1 MEAVRGWV
9 WIFSGIAHLAL
20 TQIQIF
26 QDHRH
31 QVILCYW
38 QLMATK

>member
-1 MEAVRGWV
+1 MLFATTVTL
-9 WIFSGIAHLAL
+9 SLSNNYYLAL
-20 TQIQIF
+20 TQTQIF

>member
-1 MEAVRGWV
+1 MLFTTNVTLNL
-9 WIFSGIAHLAL
+9 SDLAL

-31 QVILCYW
+31 RVILCYW